1 MKNGVFPSRLGFFC
15 YWQLLAWQIL
25 QLPPGGAATSTVP
38 LGKIREFPTLG
49 WSKNGAYPQNSM
61 FFKGNDDESVEW

>member
-38 LGKIREFPTLG
+38 LGE
-49 WSKNGAYPQNSM
+49 NSGVPN
-61 FFKGNDDESVEW
+61 FGLV

>member
-15 YWQLLAWQIL
+15 YWQLRAWQIL
-25 QLPPGGAATSTVP
+25 QLPPNAGP
-38 LGKIREFPTLG
+38 PHRQFPWGKIREFPTLG

-61 FFKGNDDESVEW
+61 FFQGK